1 MLTISPHFCH
11 KTLPAWWP
19 ASPLWGSDH
28 LCWLPFCTDGLF
40 AQHGLWD
47 PWRAQVTLLL
57 TPGSGCCSLS
67 PLPPP
72 TPIAWMPMLLIFSDS
87 FGAKFLEKKGRE
99 GRGGERNGGE
109 KMRRN
114 GKRDLIFLLQSSSF
128 FLSYLFAIAL
138 ITSYRHFKI
147 CISKTVPI
155 FSLIKTPLY
164 SSILLM
170 GL

>member
-1 MLTISPHFCH
+1 MVASLTSLRLWPPVLAAFLHRWLFCP
-11 KTLPAWWP
+11 TWALR
-19 ASPLWGSDH
+19 PLEGPGH
-28 LCWLPFCTDGLF
+28 P
-40 AQHGLWD
+40 
-47 PWRAQVTLLL
+47 LL